1 MKFCSRSSGEGS
13 LVTETTLEEGGRRAP
28 AGVFRSLDFLR
39 LDKHEILAHPQ
50 RVVWRD
56 ELQQKLGT
64 RGVCSRTMTRYIA
77 SGIIPHPDVQITAQR
92 MGWRLSTLIEA
103 GLDWV

>member
-1 MKFCSRSSGEGS
+1 MDLRGRPNESVNGSRPPE
-13 LVTETTLEEGGRRAP
+13 
-28 AGVFRSLDFLR
+28 
-39 LDKHEILAHPQ
+39 

-77 SGIIPHPDVQITAQR
+77 TGKLPRPDVQITLQR
-92 MGWRLSTLIEA
+92 MGWRLSTLVAA